1 MPEVEKIS
9 VVGLGYVGLPLAA
22 ALARRFAV
30 VGCDANPERV
40 AQLQNG
46 CDSSGE
52 VSGEDLAAVS
62 QNITFTANIADAREC
77 QVFIIAVP
85 TPILPD
91 RRPDLSVLESAC
103 RNVGTVLKTND
114 LVVVE
119 STVYPGVTEEI
130 CAPILEN
137 ESGLTFNRDFAC
149 GYSPERLRPGT
160 AHRNLSEIVKV
171 TAGSTPEAAARTDA
185 IYKRIIRAG
194 TFPAESIRAAEAA
207 KVLENVQR
215 DINIAVMNE
224 AALMCEALNLD
235 SRAVF
240 AAAASKWDFLNFQP
254 GLVGGHCIG
263 VDPYYLSHKAQE
275 CGYRPDLLLAARK
288 INDAMG
294 GVIAARTL
302 ELLRQRDS
310 EGQNFRVLVLGFTF
324 KENCADPRNSR
335 VWDIVSEL
343 RAGGCEVAVCDPVAD
358 RDKARTEYGAELETD
373 WRLALSRKPDAIIFA
388 VAHDAFREISESDL
402 GDALI
407 IDVKGAAPKA
417 DWRL

>member
-46 CDSSGE
+46 GDSSGE

-62 QNITFTANIADAREC
+62 QNLTFTANIADAREC

-263 VDPYYLSHKAQE
+263 VDPYYLSHKAQA

-302 ELLRQRDS
+302 ALLRQRDS
-310 EGQNFRVLVLGFTF
+310 KGQNFRVLVLGFTF

-407 IDVKGAAPKA
+407 IDVKGAAPKS

>member
-46 CDSSGE
+46 GDSSGE

-103 RNVGTVLKTND
+103 RNVGTVLKTGD

-130 CAPILEN
+130 CAPILQN

-149 GYSPERLRPGT
+149 GYSPERVSPGDGPNI
-160 AHRNLSEIVKV
+160 ADIVKI
-171 TAGSTPEAAARTDA
+171 TAGSTPEAARKTAN
-185 IYKRIIRAG
+185 IYRAVIRAG
-194 TFPAESIRAAEAA
+194 IHMAESIRVAEAA
-207 KVLENVQR
+207 KVLENTQR
-215 DINIAVMNE
+215 DINIALMNE
-224 AALMCEALNLD
+224 AAMICQSLELD
-235 SRAVF
+235 SGAVF
-240 AAAASKWDFLNFQP
+240 AAAATKWNFLPFRP
-254 GLVGGHCIG
+254 GLVGGHCVG
-263 VDPYYLSHKAQE
+263 VDPYYLSHKAIAS
-275 CGYRPDLLLAARK
+275 GYRPNLILAARQ
-288 INDAMG
+288 INDSMG
-294 GVIAARTL
+294 AYVAAQTMALMSRRG
-302 ELLRQRDS
+302 LRIL
-310 EGQNFRVLVLGFTF
+310 GARVLVLGFAF

-358 RDKARTEYGAELETD
+358 RDKAKAEYNAELETD
-373 WRLALSRKPDAIIFA
+373 WRLALSRKPDAVVFA